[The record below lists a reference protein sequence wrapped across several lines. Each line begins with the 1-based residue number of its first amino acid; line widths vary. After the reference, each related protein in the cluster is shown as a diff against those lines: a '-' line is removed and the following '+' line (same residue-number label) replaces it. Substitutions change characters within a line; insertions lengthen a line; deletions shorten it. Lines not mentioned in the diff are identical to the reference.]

1 MARRT
6 FHRAPEAERRHDL
19 IEATLDCIAE
29 YGLEGATVRQIAIKA
44 GVTAGF
50 ICHEKSVYTQ
60 HHAADKEDGQENTDD
75 QRNVGFLVCP
85 QRS

>member
-1 MARRT
+1 MHRWNGHMADAIVQAT
-6 FHRAPEAERRHDL
+6 CHQHLVCFLTIQPESILA
-19 IEATLDCIAE
+19 A
-29 YGLEGATVRQIAIKA
+29 KA

>member
-1 MARRT
+1 MADAIVQAT
-6 FHRAPEAERRHDL
+6 CHQHLVCFLTIQPESIL
-19 IEATLDCIAE
+19 
-29 YGLEGATVRQIAIKA
+29 A